1 MPSALPACWVRC
13 TTHSRRRGRSKWHW
27 SVPPHP
33 LAPRQTTLPLGW
45 EVRRRT
51 LLVPWTLV
59 RRLCRPMVH
68 MPSMLTMVHMPSML
82 KTVHMPSMLKTVLL
96 AYVGRRLAGCCRLL
110 WWTCWRR

>member
-1 MPSALPACWVRC
+1 
-13 TTHSRRRGRSKWHW
+13 
-27 SVPPHP
+27 
-33 LAPRQTTLPLGW
+33 
-45 EVRRRT
+45 
-51 LLVPWTLV
+51 
-59 RRLCRPMVH
+59 MVH